1 VIVLTAAAR
10 IQWSGPLAESIVLAM
25 SSLKALAL
33 TVVSSCA
40 LLATDGCGKSGGKGA
55 TSDAAPGDA
64 TGADAATV
72 GSGGAGGTGGG
83 KDASFGGTGG
93 VSMTGGA
100 AGGRGGTIGAGGSSA
115 SSCPQAA
122 PANGAVCYQEDQC
135 FYEDCAT
142 SGRTVAICV
151 GKSWQVTAGACTSLS
166 CYGAGARGSVQ
177 ITCPQGQIC
186 LATYGK
192 DPVCVSQTCGTGPV
206 TAGCVADAAGFC
218 EIHGTAAVGITL
230 LCCLTAGT
238 SC

>member
-1 VIVLTAAAR
+1 MIVLTAAAR

-93 VSMTGGA
+93 VSYLRKMLDVVRQHDRWGCWRQ
-100 AGGRGGTIGAGGSSA
+100 GR
-115 SSCPQAA
+115 
-122 PANGAVCYQEDQC
+122 NHWR
-135 FYEDCAT
+135 
-142 SGRTVAICV
+142 GRLQR
-151 GKSWQVTAGACTSLS
+151 K
-166 CYGAGARGSVQ
+166 
-177 ITCPQGQIC
+177 
-186 LATYGK
+186 
-192 DPVCVSQTCGTGPV
+192 
-206 TAGCVADAAGFC
+206 
-218 EIHGTAAVGITL
+218 
-230 LCCLTAGT
+230 
-238 SC
+238 